1 MLYLCLTVHCGQV
14 YMFTIEWYV
23 QHTILQI
30 QKCLMQKNIQGFP
43 THEEHCYWKYYIICH
58 NKKIFFKKLKIILT
72 MVTKSQSKFHL
83 ATHSYPSHKI
93 HLSLNT
99 APRKQILTFT
109 VKPTERHLSR
119 GPQDFLQFMQF
130 DCRRGENIPKGLK
143 TNKNRRK
150 KMSHLPLCPQIQP
163 SKLLAFRFCSH

>member
-30 QKCLMQKNIQGFP
+30 QKCLMYKNIQGFP
-43 THEEHCYWKYYIICH
+43 THEEHCHWKYYIICH
-58 NKKIFFKKLKIILT
+58 NKKIFIKKLKIILP
-72 MVTKSQSKFHL
+72 MVTKSQLKFHL

-99 APRKQILTFT
+99 APRKQIFTFT
-109 VKPTERHLSR
+109 VKPTERHLSG
-119 GPQDFLQFMQF
+119 GPQDFL
-130 DCRRGENIPKGLK
+130 
-143 TNKNRRK
+143 
-150 KMSHLPLCPQIQP
+150 
-163 SKLLAFRFCSH
+163 